1 MKQTT
6 ETTITAFV
14 LWCKYLGLDP
24 KKGDSLKAFKN
35 R

>member
-6 ETTITAFV
+6 ETTINAFV
-14 LWCKYLGLDP
+14 LWCKNLGLDP
-24 KKGDSLKAFKN
+24 KKGDSLNKFKN